1 MTSFAQNLVIFGLSP
16 MAGVI
21 DAYGGQTRVL
31 KRNPV
36 VWIEP
41 VKGSP
46 QARQLVFGTLHDMP
60 WGLPPPDRCT
70 CNGFSGWHSRPQ
82 KAAVCKYV
90 NWKCSYCS
98 ATVRLS
104 RPTWVQVADKDCANM
119 WVHPVPCPA
128 VYQIPWTLL
137 LSIQI
142 YNNCYIYLSIA
153 FRCTIVSSRYINQI
167 PIDT

>member
-128 VYQIPWTLL
+128 VYQIP
-137 LSIQI
+137 
-142 YNNCYIYLSIA
+142 
-153 FRCTIVSSRYINQI
+153 
-167 PIDT
+167 